1 MIKEKSFKSSS
12 DSLNIS
18 YLESIPDGELKGVV
32 QLVHGMA
39 EHKER
44 YMEFMEFLGKH
55 GFASYINDHRGHGKS
70 IKNEDDLGYFYDDK
84 ADYIVNDVYNLT
96 RIIKSNHPGLPIY
109 LFGHSMGSMVVRKYT
124 SIHDDEINKL
134 IVCGSP
140 SKNSA
145 VSLALVLSGII
156 GTFKGDHYRST
167 FINNLAFKGND
178 ERFKSNLKNAWL
190 SLNEENVVAYNKD
203 KLCGFTFTV
212 NGFINLFTLMRDTY
226 DSNRYQMK
234 NRKLDILFIAG
245 EDDPVIISKDKFKKA
260 VAFMKDLGY
269 QNVNS
274 ILYPKLRHEI
284 LNEKEKQ
291 QVFDDVLEFIEK

>member
-1 MIKEKSFKSSS
+1 
-12 DSLNIS
+12 
-18 YLESIPDGELKGVV
+18 
-32 QLVHGMA
+32 
-39 EHKER
+39 
-44 YMEFMEFLGKH
+44 
-55 GFASYINDHRGHGKS
+55 
-70 IKNEDDLGYFYDDK
+70 
-84 ADYIVNDVYNLT
+84 
-96 RIIKSNHPGLPIY
+96 
-109 LFGHSMGSMVVRKYT
+109 MVVRKYT